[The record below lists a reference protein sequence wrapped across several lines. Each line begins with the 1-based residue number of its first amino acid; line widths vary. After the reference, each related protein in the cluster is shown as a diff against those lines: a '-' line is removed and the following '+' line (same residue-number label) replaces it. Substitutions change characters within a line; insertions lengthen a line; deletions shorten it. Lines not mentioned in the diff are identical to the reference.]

1 MTSPNTPRN
10 WLDQALGRDEGRE
23 EELRR
28 IDPYDLLGWTALIA
42 TLLNIVVSA
51 VKPTYMFDALISV
64 SFLFGVLSIL
74 NRGSLPGKIALG
86 VMLVHAAAMHFLRL
100 L

>member
-1 MTSPNTPRN
+1 MNQKPTHT
-10 WLDQALGRDEGRE
+10 WIDQALGRDEARTR
-23 EELRR
+23 ELRR
-28 IDPYDLLGWTALIA
+28 IDPYDLLGWSALVA

-51 VKPTYMFDALISV
+51 VLPTYMFDVLITI
-64 SFLFGVLSIL
+64 SFVCGILSIL

-100 L
+100 F